1 MLNLPVPQVPAAV
14 LVRID
19 KAFLALQEEE
29 CTRRNSLIWG
39 PLILQWLSPIGAND
53 SILPV
58 ANPSQLMMILP
69 IISARRPASGAG
81 LQAFCTPETFIVL
94 ILFILWCSCRYGP
107 DCRGRTEG

>member
-19 KAFLALQEEE
+19 KASWL
-29 CTRRNSLIWG
+29 CRRRMHAPKFADLGSINTAVA
-39 PLILQWLSPIGAND
+39 QSPIGAND

-58 ANPSQLMMILP
+58 ANPSQLMMILLP

-81 LQAFCTPETFIVL
+81 IQAFCTPEIFIVL
-94 ILFILWCSCRYGP
+94 ILFILCCGVRA
-107 DCRGRTEG
+107 DTALIQN